1 MHNNMIAARKCG
13 ATAAAFPIVAT
24 ALAGKLGIKIVWGSS
39 PKTDGETIYL
49 PTPDSRNYHDEEMTL
64 LWGLLDH
71 EIGHVRETAMSV
83 FADAAEESG
92 ELKEMLN
99 ILEDVRSEQITGST
113 FPGAALN
120 LNALTRILV
129 TRSQFCAAPAHA
141 GVYARGQAYTLHA
154 LRARV
159 LCQDALAPLAQQ
171 DRAGLPPA
179 LADELDQLLAWRIAP
194 ESTAATLDLARQVHN
209 LLAQAQAQAQAEA
222 AKGSQ
227 SDAQSRSDDSPDSDD
242 EPADDSQAWQ
252 HPIIAAGGLGEVI
265 ASSLP
270 QGSRDPQLATSEP
283 LWSAEHQSD
292 ASLVRRLGRQL
303 TQAIR
308 EPIQAQTIARTRLG
322 LRGPNLVPN
331 QLHRIGTGDGRVFRA
346 RRPDRKPDTA
356 VAIALDVSGSMMPGW
371 SKSAQ
376 AMLTAIHG
384 ISAID
389 GIKAG
394 VLVFPTMSWI
404 ARIGAPLPRSI
415 RQGRLPAPEGTSTPT
430 GKALTECGKALALRH
445 EPRKVLVCITD
456 GDPNRPVD
464 EVCAALRA
472 LNVQTIGIGIGAD
485 VKTLP
490 MDRWVEIKRAEELRK
505 VLGRALREV
514 ALT

>member
-64 LWGLLDH
+64 LWGFLDH
-71 EIGHVRETAMSV
+71 EVGHVRETDMSV
-83 FADAAEESG
+83 FKDAAAESA
-92 ELKEMLN
+92 ELEEMLN

-141 GVYARGQAYTLHA
+141 GIYARGQAYTLHA
-154 LRARV
+154 MRARV

-270 QGSRDPQLATSEP
+270 QGQMKPSGAPRER
-283 LWSAEHQSD
+283 LWSEAHQSD

-331 QLHRIGTGDGRVFRA
+331 QLHRIGTGDGRIFRA

-356 VAIALDVSGSMMPGW
+356 VAIALDVSGSMGPGW
-371 SKSAQ
+371 ATSAQ

-384 ISAID
+384 ISAIA
-389 GIKAG
+389 GIKTG
-394 VLVFPTMSWI
+394 VLVFPTQTWI
-404 ARIGAPLPRSI
+404 ARIGAPLPKSI
-415 RQGRLPAPEGTSTPT
+415 RQGRLPTPKGTFTPT
-430 GKALTECGKALALRH
+430 GEALTECGKALALRH

-456 GDPNRPVD
+456 GDPTRPID